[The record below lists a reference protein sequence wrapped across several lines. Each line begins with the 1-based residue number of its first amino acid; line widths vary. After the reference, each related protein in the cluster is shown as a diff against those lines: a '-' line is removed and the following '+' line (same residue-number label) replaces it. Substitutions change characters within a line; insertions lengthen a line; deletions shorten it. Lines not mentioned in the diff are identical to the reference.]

1 MEDSVYL
8 YKDTFIFCLFSW
20 KAQFFF
26 LCVFHRRSSCGFA
39 ITNHHIT
46 FMFVWT
52 IPLNVVRNITGADKN
67 VLSQNRE
74 GSEKTQGC
82 SLLASI
88 NGHSL
93 KMSCTVTNGS
103 SSDRASIVI
112 LTILTL
118 M

>member
-20 KAQFFF
+20 KAQFFS

-52 IPLNVVRNITGADKN
+52 IPLNVVRNLADKN
-67 VLSQNRE
+67 VLSRNRE
-74 GSEKTQGC
+74 VSEKNTRVFPTGF
-82 SLLASI
+82 
-88 NGHSL
+88 N
-93 KMSCTVTNGS
+93 
-103 SSDRASIVI
+103 
-112 LTILTL
+112 
-118 M
+118 